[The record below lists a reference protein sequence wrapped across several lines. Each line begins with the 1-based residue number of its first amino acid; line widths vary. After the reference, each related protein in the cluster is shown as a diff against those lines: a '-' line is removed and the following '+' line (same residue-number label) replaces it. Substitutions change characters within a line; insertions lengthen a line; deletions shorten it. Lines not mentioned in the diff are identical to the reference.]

1 MLYAFAALLFF
12 QLLGELLVRWLGVD
26 LPGPLAGALLL
37 LLALIAYGRIPAA
50 LEQTSAVMLQN
61 LMLLFIPTVVAIM
74 LHGEYLAAQW
84 LPFVGTSVLATIVTL
99 VVTALTF
106 RAVMRRM
113 HHGSDNKQTEVAS
126 PPASQSTSQAP
137 ATEPSSC
144 LKNAESPLR
153 GLDTQQSAHGTA
165 DVAAHKESRP

>member
-84 LPFVGTSVLATIVTL
+84 LPFVGASVLATIVTL

-106 RAVMRRM
+106 RAVMHRM
-113 HHGSDNKQTEVAS
+113 HPGSDDKQAGVTPS
-126 PPASQSTSQAP
+126 PTSHAP
-137 ATEPSSC
+137 ATEPSTC
-144 LKNAESPLR
+144 LKSAESPLR
-153 GLDTQQSAHGTA
+153 GLGAPQAAQDTVK
-165 DVAAHKESRP
+165 VATHEESRP